1 MELEYLQ
8 ELIKDFHTDIYL
20 SENYHI
26 LRRREKVL
34 NPSTNKII
42 TTESLTFEGDIRDL
56 LACCSDPLL
65 YYNERDKHYGPIFSK
80 K

>member
-34 NPSTNKII
+34 NPSTNKVI
-42 TTESLTFEGDIRDL
+42 TTESLTF
-56 LACCSDPLL
+56 
-65 YYNERDKHYGPIFSK
+65 
-80 K
+80 

>member
-1 MELEYLQ
+1 MHSLVGDELSDQISESALYSAYKYPIATNSIVMELEYLQ

-34 NPSTNKII
+34 NPSTNKVI
-42 TTESLTFEGDIRDL
+42 TTESLTF
-56 LACCSDPLL
+56 
-65 YYNERDKHYGPIFSK
+65 
-80 K
+80 